1 MKNVASHDN
10 AGWSA
15 KTDGQGDMVKTT
27 YQNSSHLLNFRG
39 GFCGNK
45 FLLLTL
51 LILGFA
57 TSALARPHLNLD
69 AWKHRDAASEY
80 VSTHRMDVTMATIRV
95 PVKLHHF
102 LPSEP
107 YSVQCS
113 VYDRPHGSL
122 RKRGDGVSDYFIPP
136 PNGEVNT
143 VVAVTVHPLKRV
155 SGTSPLVT
163 WLCHLN
169 VAGKGVGS
177 RLSSKSDSRAP
188 FRGNV
193 GGRF

>member
-1 MKNVASHDN
+1 MKTIYRNNSH
-10 AGWSA
+10 
-15 KTDGQGDMVKTT
+15 VI
-27 YQNSSHLLNFRG
+27 NFLG
-39 GFCGNK
+39 GFCGK
-45 FLLLTL
+45 LLLLML
-51 LILGFA
+51 LAHGSVA
-57 TSALARPHLNLD
+57 PALARPHVNPD
-69 AWKHRDAASEY
+69 AWKYREALPAY
-80 VSTHRMDVTMATIRV
+80 ISTHRMDVTMATIRV
-95 PVKLHHF
+95 PVKLHRF

-107 YSVQCS
+107 YSVQCE

-122 RKRGDGVSDYFIPP
+122 RKRGDGASDYVTPP
-136 PNGEVNT
+136 ANGEVNT
-143 VVAVTVHPLKRV
+143 VVVVVVHPLKRV

-177 RLSSKSDSRAP
+177 RLSSKADSRAP